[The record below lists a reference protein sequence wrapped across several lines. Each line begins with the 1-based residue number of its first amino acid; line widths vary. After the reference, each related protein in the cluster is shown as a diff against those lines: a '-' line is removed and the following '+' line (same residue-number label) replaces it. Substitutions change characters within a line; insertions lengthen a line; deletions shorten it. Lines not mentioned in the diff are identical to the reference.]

1 MKAKTVLLLGLLALA
16 LVLVACGGGEDVST
30 ITPVAE
36 ATTAVEEPAA
46 TEETA
51 AQPTTAEAAQPT
63 EETAAEPTAE
73 EAAPTEAATEESA
86 GEATAEPTA
95 VAEATTVPT
104 EEATAEA
111 TGEATAAAT
120 EAPAAVATVATIAGG
135 GPTFQQV
142 VDRGLLRCAGN
153 QSVPGFG
160 YINPDTNEFEGFDI
174 DFCKAVAAAVLG
186 DANAIEIRPTTA
198 NERFPVLQAGEVD
211 VIFRNTTWT
220 ISRDTSLGLEF
231 GPTTFYDGQGMM
243 VRAADG
249 INTLEDLDG
258 GTICVQSG
266 TTTEK
271 NLADVFRARG
281 IDFTPLVFDGADPTR
296 EAYEQGQ
303 CDGFTTDKSGLV
315 SQLVLL
321 ADPAAHVILEE
332 TMSKEPLAPAVR
344 HGDNNW
350 FDIVKWTV
358 FCTIN
363 AEELGIAS
371 DNVDTFLGGEDPVIQ
386 NLMGETGDL
395 GLALGLNNDF
405 CYQVISQVGNYG
417 EIYNR
422 NLGPD
427 TPFNVPR
434 GLNNLY
440 TNGGLLYSPPFR

>member
-1 MKAKTVLLLGLLALA
+1 MKVKTVLLLALLALA
-16 LVLVACGGGEDVST
+16 LTLVACGGGEDVSG

-51 AQPTTAEAAQPT
+51 AEPT
-63 EETAAEPTAE
+63 EEMAEPTAE
-73 EAAPTEAATEESA
+73 EATAPTE
-86 GEATAEPTA
+86 EATVEV
-95 VAEATTVPT
+95 VAEATTAPT
-104 EEATAEA
+104 EEATAA
-111 TGEATAAAT
+111 ATAD
-120 EAPAAVATVATIAGG
+120 PAAVPTVAIVAGG

-142 VDRGLLRCAGN
+142 SDRGVLRCAGN

-174 DFCKAVAAAVLG
+174 DFCRAVAVAVLG
-186 DANAIEIRPTTA
+186 DPNAIEVRPTTA

-211 VIFRNTTWT
+211 VLFRNTTWT

-249 INTLEDLDG
+249 ITTLEDLDG

-321 ADPAAHVILEE
+321 SDPAAHVILEE

-371 DNVDTFLGGEDPVIQ
+371 DNIDTFLGGEDPVIQ
-386 NLMGETGDL
+386 NLLGETGDL

-405 CYQVISQVGNYG
+405 CYQVVKQVGNYG

-434 GLNNLY
+434 GLNDLY

>member
-1 MKAKTVLLLGLLALA
+1 MKVKTVLLLALLALA
-16 LVLVACGGGEDVST
+16 LTLVACGGGEDVSG

-36 ATTAVEEPAA
+36 ATTAVEE
-46 TEETA
+46 TA
-51 AQPTTAEAAQPT
+51 AEPT
-63 EETAAEPTAE
+63 EEMAEPTAE
-73 EAAPTEAATEESA
+73 EA
-86 GEATAEPTA
+86 TA
-95 VAEATTVPT
+95 PT
-104 EEATAEA
+104 EEATAEVVAEA
-111 TGEATAAAT
+111 TTAPTEEATAAAT
-120 EAPAAVATVATIAGG
+120 ADPAAVPTVAIVAGG

-142 VDRGLLRCAGN
+142 SDRGVLRCAGN

-174 DFCKAVAAAVLG
+174 DFCRAVAVAVLG
-186 DANAIEIRPTTA
+186 DPNAIEVRPTTA

-211 VIFRNTTWT
+211 VLFRNTTWT

-249 INTLEDLDG
+249 ITTLEDLDG

-321 ADPAAHVILEE
+321 SDPAAHIILEE

-371 DNVDTFLGGEDPVIQ
+371 DNIDTFLGGEDPVIQ
-386 NLMGETGDL
+386 NLLGETGDL

-405 CYQVISQVGNYG
+405 CYQVVKQVGNYG

-434 GLNNLY
+434 GLNDLY

>member
-1 MKAKTVLLLGLLALA
+1 MKVKTVLLLALLALA
-16 LVLVACGGGEDVST
+16 LTLVACGGGEDVSG

-36 ATTAVEEPAA
+36 ATTAVEE
-46 TEETA
+46 TA
-51 AQPTTAEAAQPT
+51 AEPT
-63 EETAAEPTAE
+63 EEMAEPTAE
-73 EAAPTEAATEESA
+73 EA
-86 GEATAEPTA
+86 TA
-95 VAEATTVPT
+95 PT
-104 EEATAEA
+104 EEATAEVVAEA
-111 TGEATAAAT
+111 TTAPTEEATAAAT
-120 EAPAAVATVATIAGG
+120 ADPAAVPTVAIVAGG

-142 VDRGLLRCAGN
+142 SDRGVLRCAGN

-174 DFCKAVAAAVLG
+174 DFCRAVAVAVLG
-186 DANAIEIRPTTA
+186 DPNAIEVRPTTA

-211 VIFRNTTWT
+211 VLFRNTTWT

-249 INTLEDLDG
+249 ITTLEDLDG

-321 ADPAAHVILEE
+321 SDPAAHVILEE

-358 FCTIN
+358 FCTSN

-371 DNVDTFLGGEDPVIQ
+371 DNIDTFLGGEDPVIQ
-386 NLMGETGDL
+386 NLLGETGDL

-405 CYQVISQVGNYG
+405 CYQVVKQVGNYG

-434 GLNNLY
+434 GLNDLY